1 MFRMSQRDFYSD
13 ILYAESRQARPPS
26 KDFARVELTKDK
38 LQIHHWMINSSRS
51 ESPFFLTPTLVGGLY
66 EDQRP

>member
-38 LQIHHWMINSSRS
+38 LQIHHWMINSSRLEPLFS
-51 ESPFFLTPTLVGGLY
+51 
-66 EDQRP
+66 

>member
-1 MFRMSQRDFYSD
+1 MSQKDFYSD

-51 ESPFFLTPTLVGGLY
+51 EPPFFLTLPLAGDLN
-66 EDQRP
+66 EDHRS

>member
-1 MFRMSQRDFYSD
+1 MSQKDFYSD

-51 ESPFFLTPTLVGGLY
+51 ENLFFLTLPLAGDLN
-66 EDQRP
+66 EDHRS